1 MRFGFEEWFP
11 WSTHDEVL
19 DYRLS
24 RSGRSFAD
32 FEAQGFMEIP
42 PAKYRKYRKTGF
54 ATPSGKVELSSSVL
68 GDLGFDPLPYF
79 RPGPAT
85 SEEFPYL
92 VFNGVREDPFFQ
104 TGQRNI
110 KELRDRCPVPRIFMH
125 PDDAKREDLTD
136 GEWIEL
142 QTAYGAVSAELS
154 VQPNMK
160 TGHLRVPHGWWYRRR
175 RIPKRWPARFC
186 RVMRCCARTTTSFWI
201 TSRAFPISRVPG

>member
-1 MRFGFEEWFP
+1 
-11 WSTHDEVL
+11 
-19 DYRLS
+19 
-24 RSGRSFAD
+24 
-32 FEAQGFMEIP
+32 MEIP

-125 PDDAKREDLTD
+125 PDDARREALTD

-142 QTAYGAVSAELS
+142 QTAYGAVGAELS

-160 TGHLRVPHGWWYRRR
+160 TGHLRVPHGWWYPEATDTEMLAGAFSR
-175 RIPKRWPARFC
+175 AT
-186 RVMRCCARTTTSFWI
+186 RCCARTTTSFWI
-201 TSRAFPISRVPG
+201 TSRAYPISKGFRGGS